1 MPTPVLVKPN
11 LITDPGWLY
20 YAPLSTVIPDMT
32 VVNSVFSVAWA
43 TPWVWLGMSDSGSD
57 WHYNMTESPIDVAE
71 LYDPVQH
78 RITAR
83 MGSVGFS
90 LTNYTAS
97 NLALAMNGATKTV
110 TGSMTTGTTPVASPT
125 TTLTKVTPVQ
135 PGQETRFM
143 LGWEST
149 TGDVRKIAY
158 QCLNT
163 GDIVEAYNKAPA
175 KTLIAFNAMFEIPAT
190 TVVPAETWY
199 AGVARG

>member
-1 MPTPVLVKPN
+1 MPTPILTKPN

-20 YAPLSTVIPDMT
+20 YAPLSTAIPDMT
-32 VVNSVFSVAWA
+32 VASNVFSVAWA
-43 TPWVWLGMSDSGSD
+43 TPWTWLGMSDSGSD

-83 MGSVGFS
+83 MGSCSFS
-90 LTNYTAS
+90 LANYTAS
-97 NLALAMNGATKTV
+97 NLAIAQNGATKTV
-110 TGSMTTGTTPVASPT
+110 TVGTVAG

-175 KTLIAFNAMFEIPAT
+175 KTLIPFNAMFEIPAT
-190 TVVPAETWY
+190 TVVPSESWF
-199 AGVARG
+199 AGTARG